1 MRKYVSAWVLLPA
14 FLSLSATSSPGL
26 IPVYWQHFSQNTAQK
41 RVPSTNSQATNSPLN
56 QPEAKP
62 KSTGNPSGWSGGS
75 LRLRIL
81 DYLFSLYP
89 SFQSKHLDQHLANY
103 RHYLDTY
110 GPPDIL
116 IVGSS
121 RALQGIHPQQLQ
133 QALATQGYPR
143 VKVYNFGING
153 ATAQVVSLVL
163 RQVLTPEQLPDVI
176 LWGDGLRAFN
186 SGRTDKTYQAIK
198 NSRAYEFLNA
208 GIRPPLSEDTSL
220 QTALCHQNPAPSTN
234 TDANSNLVRSLWE
247 SQRHKLRQNWQQTV
261 AEASITQLQ
270 EWDLENIPDF
280 LQQSCPN
287 FLEHPPENLPIST
300 TKHQGEKTLDTWGFV
315 AVSQQFQPQKYYQ
328 NYPKVP
334 AKYDGDYQPFQLQQ
348 GPQIQA
354 LNEVIDLA
362 KARNIPAIVVNLP
375 LSQPYL
381 ETRRP
386 YEAKFNQFMKQ
397 HAAKRG
403 YIFRDLSQLWVNQYQ
418 YFEDPS
424 HLNRY
429 GAAAVS
435 QHLAS
440 DRSIQWSS
448 LLDR

>member
-1 MRKYVSAWVLLPA
+1 MKTYLSAWVLLPA
-14 FLSLSATSSPGL
+14 FLSLSATTNPGPISVYLQDFSQKSSETSATPSPSTDATSSPLAKGE
-26 IPVYWQHFSQNTAQK
+26 
-41 RVPSTNSQATNSPLN
+41 N
-56 QPEAKP
+56 Q
-62 KSTGNPSGWSGGS
+62 PSGWAGAS
-75 LRLRIL
+75 LRLQIL
-81 DYLFSLYP
+81 DFLFSLYP

-103 RHYLDTY
+103 RRYLDTY

-153 ATAQVVSLVL
+153 ATAQVVSFVL
-163 RQVLTPEQLPDVI
+163 RQVLTPEQLPRVI

-186 SGRTDKTYQAIK
+186 SGRADKTYQAIK
-198 NSRAYEFLNA
+198 NSRGYEFLNA
-208 GIRPPLSEDTSL
+208 GIRPPLSDKTSL
-220 QTALCHQNPAPSTN
+220 LEALCHPQDSLPNHA
-234 TDANSNLVRSLWE
+234 DANTNWGRALWP
-247 SQRHKLRQNWQQTV
+247 SQRQQLRQNWQQTV
-261 AEASITQLQ
+261 AETPITQLQ
-270 EWDLENIPDF
+270 QWDLENIPDF
-280 LQQSCPN
+280 LRQSCPK
-287 FLEHPPENLPIST
+287 FLENPPKNIPISHP
-300 TKHQGEKTLDTWGFV
+300 KPNHKTLDTWGFV
-315 AVSQQFQPQKYYQ
+315 AVSKQFQPGQYYQ

-334 AKYDGDYQPFQLQQ
+334 GKYDGDYQPFQLQQ

-354 LNEVIDLA
+354 FNKVLDLA
-362 KARNIPAIVVNLP
+362 KTRNIPVIVANLP

-381 ETRRP
+381 DETRRQ
-386 YEAKFNQFMKQ
+386 YQAKFRQFMKRQ
-397 HAAKRG
+397 AAQQG
-403 YIFRDLSQLWVNQYQ
+403 FIFRDLSQLWLNEYR

-440 DRSIQWSS
+440 ARSIRWSS
-448 LLDR
+448 LLSR